1 MFFVSLIERERRRGG
16 FSHQQCMITP
26 LFCVFTVNYP
36 IIFHGADSACQCLS
50 KVELQYSERA
60 HFHSLFILLFLL
72 CQLHVL
78 VFCPFFYVGY
88 LDFEVLSFLYKYKLY
103 LSLQF
108 EKRTQTMSGLQIPF
122 FLEITLLLLGNKHIE
137 NIPINFM

>member
-1 MFFVSLIERERRRGG
+1 M
-16 FSHQQCMITP
+16 
-26 LFCVFTVNYP
+26 
-36 IIFHGADSACQCLS
+36 
-50 KVELQYSERA
+50 
-60 HFHSLFILLFLL
+60 
-72 CQLHVL
+72 
-78 VFCPFFYVGY
+78 GY

-122 FLEITLLLLGNKHIE
+122 LEITLLLLGNKHIE